1 MPNTSLVASMEVHTR
16 KRGPIVRRRN
26 TCPMKGS
33 RFRGGSMETLFPVM
47 VWFEGPD
54 AAKYIGAALAIA
66 VGGFA
71 PALGI
76 GRIVGSAME
85 ALGRNPEAQPAIQ
98 TNMILGV
105 AFAEAIAIYA
115 LVVAIMIGFVF

>member
-1 MPNTSLVASMEVHTR
+1 MVPLLEITDEAM
-16 KRGPIVRRRN
+16 
-26 TCPMKGS
+26 
-33 RFRGGSMETLFPVM
+33 RF
-47 VWFEGPD
+47 
-54 AAKYIGAALAIA
+54 IGAAAAIA

-71 PALGI
+71 PAMAI
-76 GRIVGSAME
+76 GGLVGKAME

-115 LVVAIMIGFVF
+115 FVVAVMIGFVF

>member
-1 MPNTSLVASMEVHTR
+1 MESLLTFLA
-16 KRGPIVRRRN
+16 
-26 TCPMKGS
+26 
-33 RFRGGSMETLFPVM
+33 
-47 VWFEGPD
+47 WFAGKED
-54 AAKYIGAALAIA
+54 AKVIAAALAIGL
-66 VGGFA
+66 GGFA

-76 GRIVGSAME
+76 ARIVGNAME

>member
-1 MPNTSLVASMEVHTR
+1 ME
-16 KRGPIVRRRN
+16 
-26 TCPMKGS
+26 
-33 RFRGGSMETLFPVM
+33 LALPVM
-47 VWFEGPD
+47 QWFGSD
-54 AAKYIGAALAIA
+54 AQARFIAAALAI
-66 VGGFA
+66 GIGSIG